1 MANKD
6 RFVVKDRNGYIAA
19 EVYYNPVE
27 KYRRFSLRYPEYANS
42 PIHTGESKSYVYF
55 RTVTQVCACLYAI
68 NPEEAK
74 KFTRWFN
81 HGRCVQ

>member
-1 MANKD
+1 MAKN

-27 KYRRFSLRYPEYANS
+27 KYRRFSLRYPEYAES
-42 PIHTGESKSYVYF
+42 TVHTGESKAYVHF
-55 RTVTQVCACLYAI
+55 RTVNQVCAVIYAI
-68 NPEEAK
+68 NHEEAK

-81 HGRCVQ
+81 HGRVER